1 MIRNIRRVSCHLL
14 AIFIIG
20 CLLYSPAVT
29 AYAGELPASH
39 PSCVTCKGTLSPL
52 GRWCDN
58 KNGTVTDMS
67 TGMVWLKDASWGG
80 IYYFYTTLMTTP
92 NAADRAAQVK
102 NGNPASL
109 TDGSQEGDWGL
120 PTLAQLTSITVGTEA
135 VYSTDNYSLNTYFLT
150 GVHIAA
156 YWTNTTRSSDA
167 GTAWSVFM
175 FQSGVGWYSKT
186 TANYVWPVRNGK

>member
-1 MIRNIRRVSCHLL
+1 M

-58 KNGTVTDMS
+58 KNGTVTDM
-67 TGMVWLKDASWGG
+67 TNGLIWLKDAAWGDSYLFYE
-80 IYYFYTTLMTTP
+80 IYKFRTD
-92 NAADRAAQVK
+92 AVDRAAQVK

-120 PTLAQLTSITVGTEA
+120 PTISQLASLAVGTEA
-135 VYSTDNYSLNTYFLT
+135 IYNSNGYSLNMYFFSGVHMAQYWSSTTYSADANKAQTYFFNT
-150 GVHIAA
+150 QFGTS
-156 YWTNTTRSSDA
+156 YDDKTNA
-167 GTAWSVFM
+167 H
-175 FQSGVGWYSKT
+175 
-186 TANYVWPVRNGK
+186 YVWPVRTAK